1 MTLLQS
7 DRSGGRWRYEFLSES
22 DAHEQLHHDMLQILY
37 WWCEA
42 TCVSSLKL
50 AAAAPLASC
59 VNPRAN
65 ERKLPPEG
73 NTAVVFC
80 CSCCSFYS
88 FFSSLVCLFSFVTFS
103 TFSSRCYR
111 SPVRVC
117 CVRATLHHSRTNPP
131 SLRSGCHRRPAAG
144 DQREQPELTV
154 IKHVMMFIKLLFLP
168 SRQRTLGLPA
178 ACSLQRRMLSPQH
191 HQRITLRHTQTAPL
205 PDVTFKIIS
214 EISRI
219 GNDLKCQSKSSLL
232 LILHGRMNKNN

>member
-154 IKHVMMFIKLLFLP
+154 INNMWWCSLNSSFCHHGSEHSACL
-168 SRQRTLGLPA
+168 QPA
-178 ACSLQRRMLSPQH
+178 ACSGGCSLLS
-191 HQRITLRHTQTAPL
+191 
-205 PDVTFKIIS
+205 IIS
-214 EISRI
+214 ASHCVTHKQLRYRMS
-219 GNDLKCQSKSSLL
+219 LSK
-232 LILHGRMNKNN
+232 